1 LPESLEYMS
10 ITLCKT
16 VPVSGN
22 GRLFQDIGRI
32 PTALPKS
39 NALKRLP
46 APHGQQNALAL
57 V

>member
-1 LPESLEYMS
+1 LPESLENMS
-10 ITLCKT
+10 ITLCKS